1 MNWQIVP
8 LEKRDRD
15 LCREAA
21 ERLVEEFRAFSPN
34 AWPTLK
40 TAEAEVDQ
48 ALHSEKIAYAAIGR
62 GDSLLGWIGG
72 QPQYSGNVWELHP
85 LAVRKDA
92 QGQGVGRSLVA
103 RLEKEVRER
112 GGFTLWLGTDD
123 EAGLTSIGGVDLYP
137 GVLER
142 LAGVESRR
150 GHPVGFF
157 ERLGFEV
164 TGVVPDANGLGRPD
178 ILMSKRVAEPPE
190 GHVWGVKPTQ
200 AIVARGH

>member
-8 LEKRDRD
+8 LKKRDRD

-21 ERLVEEFRAFSPN
+21 EMLVEEFRAFWPN

-40 TAEAEVDQ
+40 AAETEVDD
-48 ALHSEKIAYAAIGR
+48 ALHSEKIAYAAVGEGGR
-62 GDSLLGWIGG
+62 LLGWIGG

-92 QGQGVGRSLVA
+92 QGQGIGRSLVK
-103 RLEKEVRER
+103 RLEEEVRER
-112 GGFTLWLGTDD
+112 GGLTLWLGTDD

-137 GVLER
+137 GVLEK
-142 LAGVESRR
+142 LAGVESQR
-150 GHPVGFF
+150 GHPVRFY

-178 ILMSKRVAEPPE
+178 ILMSKRVAEPLE
-190 GHVWGVKPTQ
+190 GHVWGVDSNGENN
-200 AIVARGH
+200 VA